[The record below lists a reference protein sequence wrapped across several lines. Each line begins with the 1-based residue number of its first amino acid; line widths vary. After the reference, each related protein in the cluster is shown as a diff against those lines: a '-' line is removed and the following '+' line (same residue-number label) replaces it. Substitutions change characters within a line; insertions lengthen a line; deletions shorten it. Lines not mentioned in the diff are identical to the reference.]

1 MGRVTLYAPNGDVID
16 LDALK
21 VVQAEVTTTSVR
33 QVVPEHP
40 SWGLSPEGLATILRQ
55 SEGADPSRWYALCA
69 DVEEKEWHYRGVLS
83 QRRSALSQLPIT
95 VDPASDAKEHVAHA
109 DVIRSIMQRPEMV
122 LSLFDLS
129 DALGKGMAFGEIDWD
144 TSAGQW
150 MPKDI
155 VAKPLAWFRY
165 AQHDLTTPQLL
176 DEAGMPQS
184 LRPYKWIT
192 HRARL
197 NSGLP
202 VRDGLTRAAV
212 WAWMFKNFDIKA
224 WLVFLNRYGQPLR
237 LGKYPMSS
245 KPGERSTL
253 LRALRDMGSDFAAII
268 PEGMDVEFVDG
279 SGDGGAAFKDQ
290 AVYFD
295 EQISKLTV
303 GQTGTSDASKG
314 GYAVGRVHEGVLGA
328 ICSYD
333 GIVMGTS
340 LNRDL
345 VRPVIDLN
353 FGPQKAY
360 PTVKIG
366 LPDQK
371 NIELILKSIGDMIDR
386 GLPVE
391 ASQVYPLLGLTEPA
405 KPTNG
410 NSVVLLKPLARSTPD
425 KTGEPPP
432 PGPRARADARP
443 GGGGGPANDDDDE
456 EEIAAA
462 AENVPPAGDSFDHAT
477 AQILADEGWK
487 PDCTEL
493 EEALAKCTT
502 AEEGRAVLA
511 AHLDSLGTDKLA
523 AMLAR
528 ARFAAGLAGDV
539 SAQDA

>member
-1 MGRVTLYAPNGDVID
+1 MARATLYAPNGDVID

-21 VVQAEVTTTSVR
+21 VPQAEATTTGVR
-33 QVVPEHP
+33 QVQPEHP
-40 SWGLSPEGLATILRQ
+40 SWGLSPEGLASILRQ
-55 SEGADPSRWYALCA
+55 SEGTDPSRWYALCA
-69 DVEEKEWHYRGVLS
+69 DVEEKEWHYRGVLG
-83 QRRSALSQLPIT
+83 QRRTALAQLPIT
-95 VDPASDAKEHVAHA
+95 VDPASDAKEHIAHA
-109 DVIRSIMQRPEMV
+109 DLVRSIMVRPEMV
-122 LSLFDLS
+122 LSMFDLT
-129 DALGKGMAFGEIDWD
+129 DALGKGVAFGEIEWD

-155 VAKPLAWFRY
+155 VAKPLAWFRF
-165 AQHDLTTPQLL
+165 AQVDLTTPQLL
-176 DEAGMPQS
+176 DDAGMPQP
-184 LRPYKWIT
+184 LQPYKWIK

-202 VRDGLTRAAV
+202 VRDGLTRAAA

-224 WLVFLNRYGQPLR
+224 WMVFLNRYGQPLR

-245 KPGERSTL
+245 KREERATL

-268 PEGMDVEFVDG
+268 PEGMTVEFVDG
-279 SGDGGAAFKDQ
+279 SGDGGSAFKDQ

-295 EQISKLTV
+295 EQLSKLVV

-333 GIVMGTS
+333 GIVLATS

-345 VRPVIDLN
+345 VRPVVDLN

-371 NIELILKSIGDMIDR
+371 NAEFILKSMGDMIDR

-391 ASQVYPLLGLTEPA
+391 AAQVYPLLGLTEPA

-410 NSVVLLKPLARSTPD
+410 TSVVLLKPLARSTPGE
-425 KTGEPPP
+425 TGGSPPS
-432 PGPRARADARP
+432 GPRARADAPP
-443 GGGGGPANDDDDE
+443 GGGDGPNGDGE
-456 EEIAAA
+456 ESAAA
-462 AENVPPAGDSFDHAT
+462 DEAPAGDSIDQAT
-477 AQILADEGWK
+477 AQILADLGWT
-487 PDCTEL
+487 PDCSDL
-493 EEALAKCTT
+493 EAALAKCTT
-502 AEEGRAVLA
+502 VEEGRAVLA

-523 AMLAR
+523 EMLAR
-528 ARFAAGLAGDV
+528 ARFAAGLAGET
-539 SAQDA
+539 SARDA